1 MELDERKVYEEEE
14 TTGEDLGSALMM
26 VGVIFLLFD
35 IFILLFVGRDIRE
48 GSYFFVVWEIVQAGL
63 GVIFL
68 GIGYRMKSRL
78 HVKDDA

>member
-26 VGVIFLLFD
+26 IGVIFLLFD
-35 IFILLFVGRDIRE
+35 IFILLFVGRDILD
-48 GSYFFVVWEIVQAGL
+48 GSHFFVTWEIIQAGL
-63 GVIFL
+63 GVIML
-68 GIGYRMKSRL
+68 GIGYHMKSRL